1 MIFKDISNFNNI
13 NDYLPILNGCL
24 NADLIIIFLLFHN
37 VFHSIY
43 LKKWYKKFNLS
54 ASIAD
59 ILILVIGIIIAR
71 FFYGYL
77 FKEFNIWLFT
87 GLAVV
92 IQIIH
97 DFLFY
102 LLFTNTPH
110 GYNYMLDFFKLYA
123 KEVGVGAILGDS
135 FMMIISCLLSSYF
148 ATFSLNQNIVILIL
162 TSYFIPY
169 MIYYEI

>member
-1 MIFKDISNFNNI
+1 MIFKDISNFNNV

-24 NADLIIIFLLFHN
+24 NADLIIVFM
-37 VFHSIY
+37 VFHGLIKSVY

-59 ILILVIGIIIAR
+59 ILILFIGIIIAR
-71 FFYGYL
+71 FLYHFIFTG
-77 FKEFNIWLFT
+77 FNIWLFT
-87 GLAVV
+87 LLAVC

-97 DFLFY
+97 DMLFY
-102 LLFTNTPH
+102 WFFTSIPV

-123 KEVGVGAILGDS
+123 KEVGAGAILGDT
-135 FMMIISCLLSSYF
+135 FMMILACLLSSYS
-148 ATFSLNQNIVILIL
+148 ATFNVNMNIISLVI
-162 TSYFIPY
+162 SCYFVPY

>member
-24 NADLIIIFLLFHN
+24 NADLIIVFL
-37 VFHSIY
+37 VFHGFFKSAY

-59 ILILVIGIIIAR
+59 VLILFIGIIIAR
-71 FFYGYL
+71 FLYHFIFTG
-77 FKEFNIWLFT
+77 FNIWLFT
-87 GLAVV
+87 LLAIC

-97 DFLFY
+97 DIIFY
-102 LLFTNTPH
+102 WFFTSIPV

-123 KEVGVGAILGDS
+123 KEVGAGAILGDS
-135 FMMIISCLLSSYF
+135 FMMILACLMTSYF
-148 ATFSLNQNIVILIL
+148 ATFSINVNIISLVI
-162 TSYFIPY
+162 SCYFLPY